1 MAPTS
6 QNLRCCWV
14 ENIFDCSDADTD
26 DDAHHDQ
33 TQFYEDCK
41 TSALPVWAGR
51 VVGKLGVQGVS
62 SQGTLLYQMML
73 MMMVLLMMILLMMQG
88 VLFQFT
94 LFIFNDADDNDVDV
108 EISSAFTT
116 VVVLKETTTTNNDT
130 NDKNIISWCI
140 SLWEKDY
147 KFRRIWMFAI
157 MY

>member
-1 MAPTS
+1 
-6 QNLRCCWV
+6 
-14 ENIFDCSDADTD
+14 
-26 DDAHHDQ
+26 
-33 TQFYEDCK
+33 
-41 TSALPVWAGR
+41 
-51 VVGKLGVQGVS
+51 
-62 SQGTLLYQMML
+62 
-73 MMMVLLMMILLMMQG
+73 MMQG

-140 SLWEKDY
+140 SLSEKDY

>member
-6 QNLRCCWV
+6 QNLRCCCWV

-51 VVGKLGVQGVS
+51 VVGKLGVQWVS

-73 MMMVLLMMILLMMQG
+73 MMMVVLMMQG

-140 SLWEKDY
+140 SLSEKDY